1 MWVWLC
7 ISVPFISVIYL
18 GSVDIW
24 IVRKWIK
31 CHVHEVLV
39 QSYIQCT
46 VLNSFGAADDKYKA
60 CVIFICH
67 FYQAKNSVEAL
78 RLHLVCNRKLEKF
91 MFMLNLSSYISVT
104 KSIMVPNIRVYSWI
118 PTAKLNY
125 QIRFK
130 YPMFIVGL
138 NSEGRQA
145 TLK

>member
-1 MWVWLC
+1 
-7 ISVPFISVIYL
+7 
-18 GSVDIW
+18 
-24 IVRKWIK
+24 
-31 CHVHEVLV
+31 
-39 QSYIQCT
+39 

-67 FYQAKNSVEAL
+67 FYQAKNSV
-78 RLHLVCNRKLEKF
+78 RLSGSIWFATENLKKF

-125 QIRFK
+125 QIMFK
-130 YPMFIVGL
+130 YPMFIMGL
-138 NSEGRQA
+138 NSEGRQT